1 YRVLRA
7 YPHDP
12 TSYTEGL
19 VMAGGA
25 LYEGTGLYG
34 QSKLRK
40 LDLDTGAVQKELR
53 LSAEYF
59 GEGVTV
65 LRGDGYQLTYQSHV
79 GFVYDRQTFALK
91 RTFPISTQGWG
102 LTTDGTRL
110 IMSNGSAAL
119 VLLDPAS
126 MAETGYVVVKSP
138 ETAVGFLNE
147 LEYIDGHVYA
157 NVWQTNLI

>member
-1 YRVLRA
+1 A
-7 YPHDP
+7 FPHDP

-19 VMAGGA
+19 VMAGGV

-40 LDLDTGAVQKELR
+40 LDVDTGAVRDELR
-53 LSAEYF
+53 LSSEYF

-65 LRGDGYQLTYQSHV
+65 LRDDVYQLTYQSNV
-79 GFVYDRQTFALK
+79 GFVYDRRTFALK
-91 RTFPISTQGWG
+91 RPFAFSTQGWG

-119 VLLDPAS
+119 VFLDPAS
-126 MAETGYVVVKSP
+126 MAQTGYVVVKSP

-147 LEYIDGHVYA
+147 LEYIDGRVYA